1 MQKRCQNLTSTN
13 NMVFVRTYKEGHE
26 TFLEIDMLTQKKK
39 SCLEILRGVSDGFV
53 MRKLIF

>member
-13 NMVFVRTYKEGHE
+13 NMVFVRTHKEEHE

-39 SCLEILRGVSDGFV
+39 AVWKFLEGFL
-53 MRKLIF
+53 MGLG